1 MMNKTTI
8 IAEAGVNHN
17 GTLALANKLI
27 DQASNANV
35 DFIKFQFFKTEDV
48 ISKIAPKAEYQKIN
62 NQDNQSQF
70 DMVKKLELS
79 EKSYL
84 KIIKYCK
91 KRKINFFSTAFDV
104 SSFNFL
110 KKHGQNICKV
120 PSGEINNLPFL
131 RFLGSQKLPIIM
143 STGMSTLKE
152 IEFAINTLIK
162 SGSKK
167 NNITLMHCN
176 TAYPTPL
183 IDANVKAIITLKKN
197 FDVNVGYSDHTLG
210 IEASLAAVSLGATI
224 IEKHFT
230 VNKSLRGP
238 DHKASL
244 NFNELKQLVIS
255 IRKIEKSLGDGKKIV
270 SKSELKNI
278 DIARRSIVALKKIKK
293 GTIFSD
299 NNITTKRPGNGLSP
313 IYWDK
318 VIGKKSKFDFEKDDL
333 IKI

>member
-1 MMNKTTI
+1 
-8 IAEAGVNHN
+8 
-17 GTLALANKLI
+17 
-27 DQASNANV
+27 
-35 DFIKFQFFKTEDV
+35 
-48 ISKIAPKAEYQKIN
+48 
-62 NQDNQSQF
+62 
-70 DMVKKLELS
+70 
-79 EKSYL
+79 
-84 KIIKYCK
+84 
-91 KRKINFFSTAFDV
+91 
-104 SSFNFL
+104 
-110 KKHGQNICKV
+110 
-120 PSGEINNLPFL
+120 
-131 RFLGSQKLPIIM
+131 M